1 MQYLVCMP
9 PGPRHGAC
17 MTWCV
22 RELVLLLAIYG
33 PGVAYERNEGGG
45 IESCRMM
52 NGVSLQTNCMREL
65 FHS

>member
-9 PGPRHGAC
+9 PGPKHGAC

-33 PGVAYERNEGGG
+33 PGVAYERNEGG